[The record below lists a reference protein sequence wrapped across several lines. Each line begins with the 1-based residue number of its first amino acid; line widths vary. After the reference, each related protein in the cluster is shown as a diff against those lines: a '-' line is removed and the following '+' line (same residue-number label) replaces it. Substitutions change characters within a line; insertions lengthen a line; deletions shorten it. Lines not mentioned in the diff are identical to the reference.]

1 MQTFK
6 AVIFDMDGL
15 LLDSEKLAFNAF
27 QDTCSRFS
35 LGDLTDIF
43 IQCVGTNA
51 ELGNRILKKGL
62 QGMMDYKEFCTE
74 WDTRYTGLTQ
84 EKPVPLKRGA
94 ECLLEHIASMRMP
107 MAVATSTRTERAKVK
122 LSDSG
127 ILHYFDKI
135 IGGEQVSNSKPDPEI
150 YLRAASELSSEPFN
164 SLALEDSPNGVKSA
178 VAAGLTVIQIPDL
191 VQPDENLLKMGH
203 IVLGSLAEVQD
214 YDFQN

>member
-1 MQTFK
+1 
-6 AVIFDMDGL
+6 
-15 LLDSEKLAFNAF
+15 
-27 QDTCSRFS
+27 
-35 LGDLTDIF
+35 
-43 IQCVGTNA
+43 
-51 ELGNRILKKGL
+51 
-62 QGMMDYKEFCTE
+62 
-74 WDTRYTGLTQ
+74 
-84 EKPVPLKRGA
+84 
-94 ECLLEHIASMRMP
+94 
-107 MAVATSTRTERAKVK
+107 MAVATSTRTEWAKVK

-150 YLRAASELSSEPFN
+150 YLRAASELSSEPSK

-178 VAAGLTVIQIPDL
+178 VAAGLTVIQISDL